1 LGSGTRVMPLIAD
14 IILYFHFCV
23 VIFITFGFFLIPI
36 GYKFG
41 WGWITNLKLRIFHC
55 GMMMFVTLETLFGIT
70 CPLTSMEN
78 NLRGINESTP
88 FISYWIMHIM
98 YWDFPTQFF
107 IILYCIVLVWT
118 FLMWK
123 LFPPGIKNSV

>member
-1 LGSGTRVMPLIAD
+1 MKALIAD
-14 IILYFHFCV
+14 FVLVFHFCI

-41 WGWITNLKLRIFHC
+41 WGWIANTKLRIFHS
-55 GMMMFVTLETLFGIT
+55 GMMVFVTLETLLGIT
-70 CPLTSMEN
+70 CPLTSIEN
-78 NLRGINESTP
+78 SLRGIHQSKS
-88 FISYWIMHIM
+88 FVGYWIKQII

-107 IILYCIVLVWT
+107 IILYCVFLGWT

-123 LFPPGIKNSV
+123 LCPPSNTKGVE

>member
-1 LGSGTRVMPLIAD
+1 MILIAN
-14 IILYFHFCV
+14 IVLIFHFCV